1 MKRFNTTAVCIPQK
15 HYMVDISDK
24 LEQMIEM
31 IENEEYF
38 TINRSRQYGKTT
50 TLAALFRKLKED
62 YIILRLSFEG
72 AGSDAFQS
80 DKNFVM
86 YFIRSVAKALKFAG
100 QSAEMIEKWKN
111 KDGSLSS
118 ILKKYI

>member
-50 TLAALFRKLKED
+50 TLAALFRKLKDD
-62 YIILRLSFEG
+62 YIVLRLSFE
-72 AGSDAFQS
+72 
-80 DKNFVM
+80 
-86 YFIRSVAKALKFAG
+86 
-100 QSAEMIEKWKN
+100 
-111 KDGSLSS
+111 
-118 ILKKYI
+118 